1 MNKIKVWFFLLVL
14 SFFYQVSFLYIY
26 FTEKLVDFN
35 SRIAD
40 TYWITAGLLGVIIGA
55 NIMIKVNI
63 GLFGKILAFIVMFFG
78 FGLLGLLLLASAI
91 TSM

>member
-1 MNKIKVWFFLLVL
+1 MNKIKVWFVLLVL

-35 SRIAD
+35 SRFSD
-40 TYWITAGLLGVIIGA
+40 TYWITAGLFGVIIGA
-55 NIMIKVNI
+55 YIMIKVNI

-78 FGLLGLLLLASAI
+78 FGLIGLLLLALAI